1 MESEDKKKKRSDS
14 SGSSSLRSSDESF
27 MEVNRAAASSLGY
40 TLTNQAQILPDE
52 FEPSFIDVVCGRGRA
67 STRHN
72 EEYYTRL
79 LRAKTAQYYQSSQLE
94 RSNIIKDILATCRNH
109 GVLFVRKNKKTDKW
123 EEIGDKAARFKIA
136 HAIRDRLQIQ
146 GTPIKG
152 GQSYQQSSEDS
163 KGYDTCNRMQ
173 LPFQGKNNKKKAK
186 HPEKTDNFAH
196 KKGLPSQHSNAA
208 LPNLFGIGTKTTTDS
223 INGNISASIHIKD
236 ASKSNEMLFGQCSNT
251 GNDSPSQSSILL
263 GHGIFNATF
272 EGSICDAGI
281 TIDPLVIGPHLGNT
295 PATLGMI
302 DPMAPVRSASDVA
315 FHSEWI
321 SSQHHNIMQRYPQHV
336 NEMSTNSIHTH
347 DSNILA
353 SLHMSEGK
361 GAGPNPSSMSLNI
374 TNNLLLQ
381 LENQYN
387 FQQPQQQTQQHT
399 QYLVMPSIPMTVT
412 NLLSPY
418 NPMFPGPCVDG
429 PSSLVF
435 IMPSDNQP
443 AEHLTPA
450 QTSASEEL
458 ILHDEN
464 VNFDGFDLALSQAF
478 EQDFDPI
485 QGEGINDDEREGVVD
500 DDHHDDIF
508 RNPFLLSEDELEPL

>member
-1 MESEDKKKKRSDS
+1 MENEDKKKKRSDS
-14 SGSSSLRSSDESF
+14 PGSSSLSGSDESF

-40 TLTNQAQILPDE
+40 TLTKQAHILPDE

-109 GVLFVRKNKKTDKW
+109 GVHFVRKNKKTDKW

-152 GQSYQQSSEDS
+152 GPSSQQSSEDS
-163 KGYDTCNRMQ
+163 NGYDTDNRKQ
-173 LPFQGKNNKKKAK
+173 LPFQRKNNKKKAK
-186 HPEKTDNFAH
+186 HPEKTDDFAP

-208 LPNLFGIGTKTTTDS
+208 LPNLFGIGTETTTDN

-251 GNDSPSQSSILL
+251 GNDSPSQSSVL
-263 GHGIFNATF
+263 GHGIFNAMF
-272 EGSICDAGI
+272 EGSVYDAGI
-281 TIDPLVIGPHLGNT
+281 TIDPLVMGPHLGNT
-295 PATLGMI
+295 PAISGMM
-302 DPMAPVRSASDVA
+302 DPMAPMRSASDVA

-321 SSQHHNIMQRYPQHV
+321 SSQCHNIMQRYPQHA
-336 NEMSTNSIHTH
+336 NEMRTNSINTH

-353 SLHMSEGK
+353 SLHTSEGK
-361 GAGPNPSSMSLNI
+361 GAVPNTSSMSLNM

-412 NLLSPY
+412 DLLSPY
-418 NPMFPGPCVDG
+418 NPMFAGLCIDD

-435 IMPSDNQP
+435 IMPSNYQP
-443 AEHLTPA
+443 AEHLTPE

-464 VNFDGFDLALSQAF
+464 VNFDGFNLALSQAF
-478 EQDFDPI
+478 EQDIDPI
-485 QGEGINDDEREGVVD
+485 QGEGINDDERDGVVD

-508 RNPFLLSEDELEPL
+508 RNPFFLSEDELEPL